1 MRNVVF
7 AITKYSMYRN
17 QKLNEKFW
25 SEKVFNLNWNLA
37 TKLQYGIM
45 STIYIF
51 LSSHKG
57 GRYSIF
63 PGGELHIRNVTMG
76 HGKNTFR
83 CLAKNIL
90 TGRKTVSSIG
100 GR

>member
-1 MRNVVF
+1 
-7 AITKYSMYRN
+7 
-17 QKLNEKFW
+17 
-25 SEKVFNLNWNLA
+25 
-37 TKLQYGIM
+37 M
-45 STIYIF
+45 STSGNYVCILNI
-51 LSSHKG
+51 G

-63 PGGELHIRNVTMG
+63 PGGELHIRNVTFE

-83 CLAKNIL
+83 CLAKNVL

>member
-1 MRNVVF
+1 MSKF
-7 AITKYSMYRN
+7 TITFYK
-17 QKLNEKFW
+17 
-25 SEKVFNLNWNLA
+25 
-37 TKLQYGIM
+37 
-45 STIYIF
+45 
-51 LSSHKG
+51 KG

-63 PGGELHIRNVTMG
+63 PGGELHIRNVTLE

>member
-1 MRNVVF
+1 
-7 AITKYSMYRN
+7 
-17 QKLNEKFW
+17 
-25 SEKVFNLNWNLA
+25 
-37 TKLQYGIM
+37 M
-45 STIYIF
+45 STSGNYVF
-51 LSSHKG
+51 LLNKG

-63 PGGELHIRNVTMG
+63 PGCELYIRNVTFE